1 METVILLDDDV
12 KVLEGLNYFSLFQMV
27 KVFVEIF
34 SYLKKFLKFTLVSS
48 QCYIY

>member
-34 SYLKKFLKFTLVSS
+34 SYLKKLVSVTFTETP
-48 QCYIY
+48 